1 MLLTH
6 TDHGLYCA
14 AGDFFVDPW
23 QPVGRAVITH
33 AHGDHARPGSAAYL
47 CAAPGAGILRLRMG
61 SDAHIET
68 LPYGATTHIN
78 GVAVSFHPAGHIL
91 GSAQVRVAHGGETW
105 VVSGDYK
112 TDPDPTCA
120 PFESVACDT
129 FITEATFGLPIYRWP
144 PAATV
149 FAAINDWWRANQAAG
164 RTSVLF
170 AYALGKAQR
179 VLAGVD
185 AGIGPI
191 YVHGAVHRLNTA
203 YRAGG
208 VALPDWGYA
217 GDAPPGT
224 DWSRALLVAP
234 TSAQGTPWLRRFG
247 DVSAAF
253 ASGWMRV
260 RGQRRRRSVDR
271 GFVLSDHADWPGLL
285 EAIAASGASRVLVTH
300 GYTAVLARYLRENG
314 REAYELAA
322 PYSGESLDEAT
333 AEGAETAA
341 E

>member
-6 TDHGLYCA
+6 TDHGLYCP
-14 AGDFFVDPW
+14 AGDFFIDPW

-47 CAAPGAGILRLRMG
+47 CAAPGEGILRLRLG
-61 SDAHIET
+61 PEARVET
-68 LPYGATTHIN
+68 LPYGETTLLN

-91 GSAQVRVAHGGETW
+91 GSAQVRVAHGGEVW

-112 TDPDPTCA
+112 TEPDPTCA
-120 PFESVACDT
+120 PFETVAADT

-144 PAATV
+144 PPGRV
-149 FAAINDWWRANQAAG
+149 FAAINEWWRANQAAG
-164 RTSVLF
+164 RTSILF

-185 AGIGPI
+185 GTIGPI
-191 YVHGAVHRLNTA
+191 YAHGAVHRLNVA
-203 YRAGG
+203 YRAAG
-208 VALPDWGYA
+208 VPLPPWRYV
-217 GDAPPGT
+217 GDAPP
-224 DWSRALLVAP
+224 DEQWSRALVIAP

-285 EAIAASGASRVLVTH
+285 AAIAATGATRVLVTH
-300 GYTAVLARYLRENG
+300 GYTAVLARVLRESG
-314 REAYELAA
+314 LEAYELNA
-322 PYSGESLDEAT
+322 PYAGEQDEEESSGAQ
-333 AEGAETAA
+333 A
-341 E
+341 